1 MRLAVLSLLLAGIL
15 RADLDTARS
24 EPNLEKRSEKAML
37 NAEAALDSARKAYET
52 GDMKAVRGA
61 LTEIGDSIALTR
73 ESLDSSGKN
82 ARKSPKYFKKAELA
96 LRKLMRRLDSFR
108 LELGVDER
116 PPVETLLQ
124 SAHSAHDH
132 ILAAIMGTK
141 K

>member
-1 MRLAVLSLLLAGIL
+1 MRLAVLSLLLIGIL
-15 RADLDTARS
+15 RADLDAVRS

-37 NAEAALDSARKAYET
+37 NAEAALDSARKAYEG
-52 GDMKAVRGA
+52 GDMNAVRGA
-61 LTEIGDSIALTR
+61 LTEIRDSIALTR

-116 PPVETLLQ
+116 APVEKLLQ
-124 SAHSAHDH
+124 SAHSTHDH
-132 ILAAIMGTK
+132 ILEAIMGTK

>member
-1 MRLAVLSLLLAGIL
+1 MRLAVLMLTLVAGL
-15 RADLDTARS
+15 RADLQAVRS

-37 NAEAALDSARKAYET
+37 NAESALDAARKAYEG
-52 GDMKAVRGA
+52 GDMKAVGAA

-73 ESLDSSGKN
+73 ESLDNSGRN

-116 PPVETLLQ
+116 PPVEKLIQT
-124 SAHSAHDH
+124 AHSAHDH
-132 ILAAIMGTK
+132 ILEAIMGTK